1 MTSAANLKS
10 DYHIGIITA
19 LPIERAAIT
28 AMLDAIYDEPDDF
41 DQSSHDP
48 NSYTWGRMG
57 LHNVVIASL
66 AAGVYGNTMATT
78 TAMPMLYS
86 FANIKFGLMVG
97 IGAGIPTSF
106 DVRLG
111 DVVVSQPS
119 GISGGVFQYDLGKAK
134 HNDWERTDFLARPPD
149 ILLKALNRLQTE
161 HEFRIPQAYEH
172 LRTAITK
179 HEYWGQS
186 YSRPST
192 DDHLFPSSYLHL
204 ADSFGNTCSACDPIK
219 AIKRTRRPLLMEFKI
234 HYGVIA
240 SGNSLVKDAKLR
252 DWIASMDKQC
262 VCIEMEAA
270 GLMNNFP
277 CLVIRGICG
286 KLFSLVR

>member
-1 MTSAANLKS
+1 MSGIANLKN
-10 DYHIGIITA
+10 DYRIGIITA
-19 LPIERAAIT
+19 LSIERAAIT
-28 AMLDAIYDEPDDF
+28 AMLDAIYDKPDDF
-41 DQSSHDP
+41 EQSYHDP

-57 LHNVVIASL
+57 PHNVVIASL

-97 IGAGIPTSF
+97 IGAGIPTSR

-111 DVVVSQPS
+111 DVVVSQPF

-134 HNDWERTDFLARPPD
+134 HNEWERKDFLARPPD
-149 ILLKALNRLQTE
+149 ILLKALNKLQMD
-161 HEFRIPQAYEH
+161 HEFRIPQAHEH

-192 DDHLFPSSYLHL
+192 DDHLFPSSYLHRV
-204 ADSFGNTCSACDPIK
+204 DSLSDTCSACDPIK
-219 AIKRTRRPLLMEFKI
+219 AIKRTQRPPHMEFKI

-240 SGNSLVKDAKLR
+240 SGNSPVKDAELR
-252 DWIASMDKQC
+252 DCIASMDKQC
-262 VCIEMEAA
+262 ICIEMEAA

-286 KLFSLVR
+286 